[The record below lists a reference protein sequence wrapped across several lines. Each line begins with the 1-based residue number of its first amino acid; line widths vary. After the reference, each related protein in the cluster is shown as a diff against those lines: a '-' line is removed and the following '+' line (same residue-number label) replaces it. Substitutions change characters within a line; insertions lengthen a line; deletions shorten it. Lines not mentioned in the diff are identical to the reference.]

1 MIEQDFLVTTHHDAT
16 TFNQEVSCGAGEEP
30 EEKNEEKLHIF
41 TGEITDTTATASRG
55 FPFLCLFLFLCTGS
69 LTWRANQSD
78 SACSISQKATEKRP
92 SSPNYSHGRSL
103 VAPTLV
109 NSVVCWSELWLK
121 VWFGVIFKFGEG
133 SYCRRDNMFQRS
145 VNTDSTRLKG
155 QQLKKHFCLFFF
167 PTCQSQIL
175 PVFSVKLQSFIID
188 TAVWDPTLV
197 MMPPFIYTAP
207 ASTSEATVGRRFSSW
222 LQDKDQIIKWSYNL
236 LITRLVSL
244 NYDDIICW
252 LSNSSRTVR
261 LWGCR

>member
-1 MIEQDFLVTTHHDAT
+1 MMQPLLIRKFHAALAKSPRRKMRRNC
-16 TFNQEVSCGAGEEP
+16 TFSRVKSRILQRQPRGAFPSFVCFSFCAQVRSPEEP
-30 EEKNEEKLHIF
+30 IRAILHAQSAKKPQKK
-41 TGEITDTTATASRG
+41 DRPVQTTATGAHWWRQHWSIAS
-55 FPFLCLFLFLCTGS
+55 CVD
-69 LTWRANQSD
+69 QSYD
-78 SACSISQKATEKRP
+78 
-92 SSPNYSHGRSL
+92 
-103 VAPTLV
+103 
-109 NSVVCWSELWLK
+109 LK

-188 TAVWDPTLV
+188 TAVWDRTLV

-244 NYDDIICW
+244 NYDDIICR